1 MVLRGAATPP
11 SPARAAGGAGW
22 RSRPGRGQTCRWML
36 SPRLA
41 ALALLLTACG
51 GTAATAT
58 PTPPCRS
65 PIQFPAPSASAG
77 PVSAVADQAQVD
89 PGATVTFT
97 ETLAG
102 PATVQVDCSQPLQVL
117 VTDSTALS
125 VYSGYSVGAAA
136 DACGTLTLAGGAS
149 DTYQVTWPVDP
160 SLPGGTYTA
169 TLVLGDTPQ
178 LTLTL
183 AVGTLPGAC

>member
-1 MVLRGAATPP
+1 MVR
-11 SPARAAGGAGW
+11 
-22 RSRPGRGQTCRWML
+22 
-36 SPRLA
+36 PRLA
-41 ALALLLTACG
+41 AVALLLTACG

-65 PIQFPAPSASAG
+65 AIHFPSPSAVAA
-77 PVSAVADQAQVD
+77 PVSAAADQAQVD

-97 ETLAG
+97 ETITG
-102 PATVQVDCSQPLQVL
+102 PATVQVDCSDPLQVL

-125 VYSGYSVGAAA
+125 VYSGYSEAAAA
-136 DACGTLTLAGGAS
+136 DACGTLTLTGGAS
-149 DTYQVTWPVDP
+149 ESYQVAWPVDP

-169 TLVLGDTPQ
+169 TLVLGDAPQ
-178 LTLTL
+178 LTLSL